1 MIIRCLKQLTIGASP
16 FAVRLE
22 NQSHAQFI
30 NIVHKL
36 VLNLK
41 KAVLFV

>member
-16 FAVRLE
+16 SAARLA
-22 NQSHAQFI
+22 NQCHAQFM

>member
-16 FAVRLE
+16 SAEKLE
-22 NQSHAQFI
+22 NRYHAQFM

-41 KAVLFV
+41 KVALFV